1 MNYRTDLAVEADE
14 LLEDAERADETRSG
28 AELSARRAAGYIKNR
43 GSSTRISQSSK
54 SRFSTRRAKRRS
66 KGRAALM

>member
-28 AELSARRAAGYIKNR
+28 AELSAR
-43 GSSTRISQSSK
+43 ISQSSK

>member
-14 LLEDAERADETRSG
+14 LLKDAERADETRSG
-28 AELSARRAAGYIKNR
+28 AELSARRAAGYIK
-43 GSSTRISQSSK
+43 K

>member
-28 AELSARRAAGYIKNR
+28 AELSLSLIH
-43 GSSTRISQSSK
+43 I
-54 SRFSTRRAKRRS
+54 
-66 KGRAALM
+66 